1 MPDTETE
8 DYKKKYLIEQERLA
22 KLWDAY
28 RIQEKALKE
37 ANEEIDKIRE
47 KLDLKEKEVE
57 SLNEMLEK
65 RDKERREMEK
75 EITRLEKITA
85 EYKPKLEKCQGALQ
99 KEKDKLAK
107 LYDVAQEL
115 DEELKLKTKALEER
129 DKWFMDNIK
138 VFEGMCETIKK
149 RKEIAEARA
158 LKEEMVK
165 EFTGEPTDIEK
176 ESAIE
181 ELTTLESVDREVAEH
196 LYDAGFRTL
205 EELKKARSYQL
216 VAVEG
221 ISPTKANE
229 IMKEI
234 KSL

>member
-8 DYKKKYLIEQERLA
+8 DYKQKFLMEQERLA

-37 ANEEIDKIRE
+37 ANEEIEKLKE

-65 RDKERREMEK
+65 RDRERREMEK
-75 EITRLEKITA
+75 EITHLEKITA
-85 EYKPKLEKCQGALQ
+85 EYKPKLEKCQEALG

-115 DEELKLKTKALEER
+115 DEELKIKTRALEER
-129 DKWFMDNIK
+129 DKWFMENIK

-165 EFTGEPTDIEK
+165 DLTGEPRDVEK
-176 ESAIE
+176 EAVIE
-181 ELTTLESVDREVAEH
+181 ELSTLESVDREVAEH
-196 LYDAGFRTL
+196 LYEAGFKSL
-205 EELKKARSYQL
+205 ESLKKARSYQL

-229 IMKEI
+229 ILKEI

>member
-8 DYKKKYLIEQERLA
+8 DYKKKFLIEQERLA
-22 KLWDAY
+22 KLYDAY

-37 ANEEIDKIRE
+37 ANEEIE
-47 KLDLKEKEVE
+47 KLKEELDLKEKDVL
-57 SLNEMLEK
+57 SLNELLEK

-85 EYKPKLEKCQGALQ
+85 EYKPKLEKCQEALQ

-115 DEELKLKTKALEER
+115 DEELRIKTKALEER
-129 DKWFMDNIK
+129 DKWFMENIK

-158 LKEEMVK
+158 LKEDVMK
-165 EFTGEPTDIEK
+165 ELAGEPTDIEK
-176 ESAIE
+176 EAAIE
-181 ELTTLESVDREVAEH
+181 ELTTLESVDKEVAEH
-196 LYDAGFRTL
+196 LYDAGFRTI

-221 ISPTKANE
+221 ISPTKAND
-229 IMKEI
+229 ILKEI
-234 KSL
+234 KKL